1 MHDSLGSVCLSVTM
15 LCKLG
20 YFRPNTAFK
29 SYSMKTS
36 QYTMITGLPID
47 HILLVYVHSYN

>member
-20 YFRPNTAFK
+20 YFRTNTVFK